1 MEELDP
7 EVWIVDGFN
16 LGLEVGVLALLEGG
30 QALQLGQEGGGRDG
44 VLLNLQPG
52 YPRIK
57 VKLGIEESV

>member
-1 MEELDP
+1 M
-7 EVWIVDGFN
+7 DGFN

-52 YPRIK
+52 YPGIK